1 MPNYSLVINS
11 KFKPFS
17 YQELLQPALMST
29 QAHQAVEEAYADLAT
44 KSSIWDGLTEG
55 SDKAHATYQAY
66 AKALEDEASRLATEG
81 LNPASRRAMLNMRS
95 RYARDITPIENAY
108 RQREKQIEEQRKLG
122 NSMIF
127 DYDAR
132 TKSLDDY
139 IANPAL
145 SYQSIDR
152 KDLRNRAEVAFSKFK
167 EQLREGLSGF
177 GYDKARKLDKFHNT
191 LVKSYGLSPE
201 QAANFISA
209 VQAGKLN
216 ETDAALRAVYN
227 SMYLGTG
234 VDSWDNEAAKNA
246 VMNTIL
252 EGVGAGIGKMD
263 ASLVEDKQAVLNAE
277 LAKQKELA
285 RYQHSLSN
293 PTPSGLPKIPGTTV
307 PIDFSDT
314 KLASTTMKNRLAKAT
329 ADYIYSSN
337 TPQAKAIV
345 NEWKTKGG
353 KEAAIKYWATEG
365 LDGSKL
371 GLKDKFALRA
381 HIRGNVT
388 KNENI
393 IDIWGSPYTSTS
405 NKVTQPSRGKV
416 ARSGAL
422 GVMPM
427 MNVEANASTPT
438 RKDWGD
444 FDKKVG
450 TSYRVNAIRLADDR
464 KALSDYLGSMMPL
477 LSSNGNVSLYD
488 INSISGDGTY
498 TYGKTKM
505 KYDQLPR
512 KSNGE
517 INYDAI
523 NRALMSNG
531 DYMYYWDNG
540 DGTTTRKVVQRKDLG
555 REAIN
560 DWNNTSQAV
569 KDALALYTEGLLDER
584 LFQEVLARSGKTNLF
599 NSYMDTQNVDVK
611 PYEIK

>member
-1 MPNYSLVINS
+1 MANYSLVFGS
-11 KFKPFS
+11 KFRPFE
-17 YQELLQPALMST
+17 YQEMLAPVLLAT
-29 QAHQAVEEAYADLAT
+29 QAHQQLEESYADLAT

-55 SDKAHATYQAY
+55 SDRAHATYQAY

-95 RYARDITPIENAY
+95 RYARDITPIENAWK
-108 RQREKQIEEQRKLG
+108 RREEQIAEQRKAG
-122 NSMIF
+122 NSMIY
-127 DYDAR
+127 DYDAA
-132 TKSLDDY
+132 TTSLDKFLD
-139 IANPAL
+139 NPSL
-145 SYQSIDR
+145 SYRSIDR
-152 KDLRNRAEVAFSKFK
+152 KDLRNRSEVAFSKFK
-167 EQLREGLSGF
+167 EQLRDGLSGF

-191 LVKSYGLSPE
+191 LIKSYGLSPE
-201 QAANFISA
+201 QASDFISA
-209 VQAGKLN
+209 VQSGRLS

-227 SMYLGTG
+227 SMYQGTG
-234 VDSWDNEAAKNA
+234 VDSWGNDAAKQA

-252 EGVGAGIGKMD
+252 EGVTAGIGKMD
-263 ASLVEDKQAVLNAE
+263 ASLVEDKQAVLDAE

-285 RYQHSLSN
+285 RYQHTLSN
-293 PTPSGLPKIPGTTV
+293 PDSLGLPKIPGTTV

-314 KLASTTMKNRLAKAT
+314 KLASGSMKSRLATAT
-329 ADYIYSSN
+329 ADYIFGSDS
-337 TPQAKAIV
+337 PRMKAIAK
-345 NEWKTKGG
+345 EWENKGG
-353 KEAAIKYWATEG
+353 KQAAIKHWAEHG
-365 LDGSKL
+365 LDGNALGVADKL
-371 GLKDKFALRA
+371 GLRA
-381 HIRGNVT
+381 YIRGNVT
-388 KNENI
+388 QNEDI
-393 IDIWGSPYTSTS
+393 IDIWGSPYVRTGHRYE
-405 NKVTQPSRGKV
+405 QPSRGQIMR
-416 ARSGAL
+416 AGAM
-422 GVMPM
+422 GVMPS
-427 MNVEANASTPT
+427 MNVVPDADSPS
-438 RKDWGD
+438 RKDWKD
-444 FDKKVG
+444 FDKRVG

-464 KALSDYLGSMMPL
+464 KAFSDYLSSMMPL
-477 LSSNGNVSLYD
+477 LSSNGNVALYD

-555 REAIN
+555 REAIS

-569 KDALALYTEGLLDER
+569 KDALALYAEGLIDER
-584 LFQEVLARSGKTNLF
+584 SFQEVLARSGKTNLF